1 VDAIDQLVHQRVE
14 WHGDTDLNGMTAVA
28 TLVGG

>member
-1 VDAIDQLVHQRVE
+1 VDAIDQLVYKRAE
-14 WHGDTDLNGMTAVA
+14 WHRDTDLNGMTAVA